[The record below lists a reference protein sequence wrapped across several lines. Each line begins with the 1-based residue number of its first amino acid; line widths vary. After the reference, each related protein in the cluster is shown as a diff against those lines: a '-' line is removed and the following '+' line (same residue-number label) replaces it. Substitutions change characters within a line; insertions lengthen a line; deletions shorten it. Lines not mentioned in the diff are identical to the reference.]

1 MVSIK
6 NISDST
12 LHFSLNN
19 FLVNLAK
26 DQVVEFSDQVPNAAE
41 LSSVVALELEGKLEI
56 SGLKEQFPSLYPVES
71 NKEVVEDEV
80 QENAPSEVV
89 EENVQENT
97 SEVVEESAESTQVV
111 EENTQENTVE
121 EVEQVVEETA
131 SEVVE
136 EPKTRTRRK

>member
-89 EENVQENT
+89 EEVVEVVQENT
-97 SEVVEESAESTQVV
+97 PSEVM
-111 EENTQENTVE
+111 EENVQENTVE